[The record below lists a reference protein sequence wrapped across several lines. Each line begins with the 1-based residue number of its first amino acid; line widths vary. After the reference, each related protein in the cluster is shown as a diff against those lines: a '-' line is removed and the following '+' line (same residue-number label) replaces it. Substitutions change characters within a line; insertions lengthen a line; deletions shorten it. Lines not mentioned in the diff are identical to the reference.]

1 MRTIANSQDFADWL
15 IKLGNGS
22 FPPTPGLGPDAIE
35 IPPEFLLRRGQGS
48 LINHVFADPTRLL
61 EPEGQERI
69 GKGAILCPKNENCL
83 QINNQII
90 EKMPRVKHS
99 YNSLDSVD
107 SEDPEEIAN
116 YPTEFLNSCS
126 VSGIPSHI
134 LNLKVGAV
142 IILLKNL
149 DSVLAWTL
157 QWYSTN
163 H

>member
-1 MRTIANSQDFADWL
+1 M
-15 IKLGNGS
+15 
-22 FPPTPGLGPDAIE
+22 PG
-35 IPPEFLLRRGQGS
+35 
-48 LINHVFADPTRLL
+48 
-61 EPEGQERI
+61 
-69 GKGAILCPKNENCL
+69 
-83 QINNQII
+83 
-90 EKMPRVKHS
+90 VKQS

>member
-69 GKGAILCPKNENCL
+69 KRA
-83 QINNQII
+83 QFFA
-90 EKMPRVKHS
+90 PRTKTVYK
-99 YNSLDSVD
+99 
-107 SEDPEEIAN
+107 
-116 YPTEFLNSCS
+116 
-126 VSGIPSHI
+126 
-134 LNLKVGAV
+134 
-142 IILLKNL
+142 
-149 DSVLAWTL
+149 
-157 QWYSTN
+157 STTK
-163 H
+163 